1 MINFFRLVLAGLVLA
16 MAGLISAVVTMRF
29 AIHGAEVK
37 VPDLQGLTVAEAVH
51 RTANLGLNLGID
63 NKYYSVD
70 VPAGRVLAQSP
81 LPGAIVRRE
90 WRMRVTESLGP
101 QRVAIP
107 KVVGQQERVAA
118 IEVRRVGLELEETAQ
133 MPYSGAQPGTVIAQ
147 NPQQGA
153 AGVERPSVSLLV
165 STPAPA
171 PAHGAGYAAVDWHA
185 AGGGGS
191 VGCARGVEGR
201 ASAEQLLGR
210 AASGCRGRG
219 HGSSGYGGSRRHGD
233 EPESP
238 RRPSRRTGHDG
249 YAESGPVKGRWPQ
262 DSGRKASKGR
272 PEGSPGRSPGC
283 V

>member
-1 MINFFRLVLAGLVLA
+1 MINFFRLVLAGMTLA
-16 MAGLISAVVTMRF
+16 MAGLVSAVMTMHF

-51 RTANLGLNLGID
+51 RTANMGLNLGID

-118 IEVRRVGLELEETAQ
+118 IEVRRLGLDLEGTAQ
-133 MPYSGAQPGTVIAQ
+133 MPYGGVQPGTVIAQ

-153 AGVERPSVSLLV
+153 AWCG
-165 STPAPA
+165 APQRQ
-171 PAHGAGYAAVDWHA
+171 PPGEQPFGYATPRTGYAPVGRHA
-185 AGGGGS
+185 AGVGDGSGG
-191 VGCARGVEGR
+191 ARGVEGR
-201 ASAEQLLGR
+201 AGTE
-210 AASGCRGRG
+210 
-219 HGSSGYGGSRRHGD
+219 
-233 EPESP
+233 
-238 RRPSRRTGHDG
+238 
-249 YAESGPVKGRWPQ
+249 
-262 DSGRKASKGR
+262 
-272 PEGSPGRSPGC
+272 
-283 V
+283 

>member
-1 MINFFRLVLAGLVLA
+1 MINFFRLVLAGLALA
-16 MAGLISAVVTMRF
+16 MAALVSAVTTMHF

-118 IEVRRVGLELEETAQ
+118 IE
-133 MPYSGAQPGTVIAQ
+133 
-147 NPQQGA
+147 
-153 AGVERPSVSLLV
+153 
-165 STPAPA
+165 
-171 PAHGAGYAAVDWHA
+171 YAIT
-185 AGGGGS
+185 
-191 VGCARGVEGR
+191 
-201 ASAEQLLGR
+201 
-210 AASGCRGRG
+210 
-219 HGSSGYGGSRRHGD
+219 YGG
-233 EPESP
+233 P
-238 RRPSRRTGHDG
+238 
-249 YAESGPVKGRWPQ
+249 A
-262 DSGRKASKGR
+262 
-272 PEGSPGRSPGC
+272 
-283 V
+283 

>member
-1 MINFFRLVLAGLVLA
+1 MINFFRLALAFLVIA
-16 MAGLISAVVTMRF
+16 MAGLVSAVVTMRF

-37 VPDLQGLTVAEAVH
+37 VPDLQGLTVSEAVH
-51 RTANLGLNLGID
+51 KTANLGLNLGID
-63 NKYYSVD
+63 NKYYSAD

-165 STPAPA
+165 STPAPNLA
-171 PAHGAGYAAVDWHA
+171 PALVMPQLTGMPLAAATALVVHAGLKV
-185 AGGGGS
+185 
-191 VGCARGVEGR
+191 
-201 ASAEQLLGR
+201 
-210 AASGCRGRG
+210 
-219 HGSSGYGGSRRHGD
+219 
-233 EPESP
+233 
-238 RRPSRRTGHDG
+238 
-249 YAESGPVKGRWPQ
+249 GPVQNTYSAAAAPADADGGMAPADTVDPAGTVLSQ
-262 DSGRKASKGR
+262 TPA
-272 PEGSPGRSPGC
+272 PGHKVEPGMT
-283 V
+283 VTFRVAQ

>member
-1 MINFFRLVLAGLVLA
+1 MINFFRLVLAALALA
-16 MAGLISAVVTMRF
+16 MAGLVSAVMTMHF

-51 RTANLGLNLGID
+51 RTANMGLNLGID

-118 IEVRRVGLELEETAQ
+118 IEVRRLGLELDEAAL
-133 MPYSGAQPGTVIAQ
+133 MPYSGAQAGTVIAQ

-153 AGVERPSVSLLV
+153 AGVERPSVSLLI
-165 STPAPA
+165 STPAPNPTPAMVMPQLIGLPLSTAAALIVHAGMKVGPVQNNDYNAPGADDTAGFMA
-171 PAHGAGYAAVDWHA
+171 PADTVDPTGTVLNQSPSAGH
-185 AGGGGS
+185 
-191 VGCARGVEGR
+191 RVE
-201 ASAEQLLGR
+201 
-210 AASGCRGRG
+210 
-219 HGSSGYGGSRRHGD
+219 
-233 EPESP
+233 
-238 RRPSRRTGHDG
+238 
-249 YAESGPVKGRWPQ
+249 
-262 DSGRKASKGR
+262 
-272 PEGSPGRSPGC
+272 PGMIVTLR
-283 V
+283 VAQ

>member
-1 MINFFRLVLAGLVLA
+1 MINFFRLALAFLVIA
-16 MAGLISAVVTMRF
+16 MAGLVSAVVTMRF

-37 VPDLQGLTVAEAVH
+37 VPDLQGLTVSEAVH
-51 RTANLGLNLGID
+51 KTANLGLNLGID
-63 NKYYSVD
+63 NKYYSAD

-118 IEVRRVGLELEETAQ
+118 IEVRRVGLDLEETAQ

-165 STPAPA
+165 STPAPNLA
-171 PAHGAGYAAVDWHA
+171 PALVMPQLTGMPLAAATALVVHAGLKV
-185 AGGGGS
+185 
-191 VGCARGVEGR
+191 
-201 ASAEQLLGR
+201 
-210 AASGCRGRG
+210 
-219 HGSSGYGGSRRHGD
+219 
-233 EPESP
+233 
-238 RRPSRRTGHDG
+238 
-249 YAESGPVKGRWPQ
+249 GPVQNTYSAAAAPADADGGMAPADTVDPAGTVLSQ
-262 DSGRKASKGR
+262 TPA
-272 PEGSPGRSPGC
+272 PGHKVEPGMT
-283 V
+283 VTFRVAQ

>member
-1 MINFFRLVLAGLVLA
+1 MINFFRLVLAGLALA
-16 MAGLISAVVTMRF
+16 MAGLVSAVTTMHF

-51 RTANLGLNLGID
+51 RTANMGLNLDID

-70 VPAGRVLAQSP
+70 VPAGRVLAQTP

-118 IEVRRVGLELEETAQ
+118 IEVRRLGLDLEETAQ

-165 STPAPA
+165 SSPAVISPPAMVMPQLVGLPMATATALVVHAGMKVGPVENSYSSAPA
-171 PAHGAGYAAVDWHA
+171 PTDTDANASQMAPADTVDPAGTVLSQSPL
-185 AGGGGS
+185 AGH
-191 VGCARGVEGR
+191 RVE
-201 ASAEQLLGR
+201 
-210 AASGCRGRG
+210 
-219 HGSSGYGGSRRHGD
+219 
-233 EPESP
+233 
-238 RRPSRRTGHDG
+238 
-249 YAESGPVKGRWPQ
+249 
-262 DSGRKASKGR
+262 
-272 PEGSPGRSPGC
+272 PGMTITLR
-283 V
+283 VAQ

>member
-1 MINFFRLVLAGLVLA
+1 MINFFRLVLAFLAIA
-16 MAGLISAVVTMRF
+16 MAGLVSAVVTMRL

-37 VPDLQGLTVAEAVH
+37 VPDLQGLTVSEAVH
-51 RTANLGLNLGID
+51 KTANLGLNLGID

-81 LPGAIVRRE
+81 LAGAIVRRE

-153 AGVERPSVSLLV
+153 AGVERPSLSLLV
-165 STPAPA
+165 STPAPNPGSALVMPQLTGMPLAAATALVVHAGLKVGPVQNTYSDAAVPADADGGMA
-171 PAHGAGYAAVDWHA
+171 PADTVDPAGTVLSQTPV
-185 AGGGGS
+185 AGHK
-191 VGCARGVEGR
+191 VE
-201 ASAEQLLGR
+201 
-210 AASGCRGRG
+210 
-219 HGSSGYGGSRRHGD
+219 
-233 EPESP
+233 
-238 RRPSRRTGHDG
+238 
-249 YAESGPVKGRWPQ
+249 
-262 DSGRKASKGR
+262 
-272 PEGSPGRSPGC
+272 PGMTVTFR
-283 V
+283 VAQ

>member
-1 MINFFRLVLAGLVLA
+1 MINFFRLVLAFLVIA
-16 MAGLISAVVTMRF
+16 MAGLVSAVVTMRF

-37 VPDLQGLTVAEAVH
+37 VPDLQGLTVSEAVH
-51 RTANLGLNLGID
+51 KTANLGLNLGID

-118 IEVRRVGLELEETAQ
+118 IEVRRVGLDLEETAQ
-133 MPYSGAQPGTVIAQ
+133 MPYSGAPPGTVIAQ

-165 STPAPA
+165 STPSPYLSPAMVMPPLTGMPLAAATALVVHAGLKVGPVQSTYSEAAPA
-171 PAHGAGYAAVDWHA
+171 APDDGGMAPADTADPAGTVLSQTPA
-185 AGGGGS
+185 AGHK
-191 VGCARGVEGR
+191 VE
-201 ASAEQLLGR
+201 
-210 AASGCRGRG
+210 
-219 HGSSGYGGSRRHGD
+219 
-233 EPESP
+233 
-238 RRPSRRTGHDG
+238 
-249 YAESGPVKGRWPQ
+249 
-262 DSGRKASKGR
+262 
-272 PEGSPGRSPGC
+272 PGMTVTFR
-283 V
+283 VAQ